1 MPIKIQ
7 RDDQTAINLTPMIDI
22 VFLLLIFFMVGW
34 KFSHLNHQEQDIA
47 IKVPAVATG
56 TAMTQQ
62 PRHKVINVASTGAVS
77 LDLAPVTM
85 TELERQLKS
94 AKSNFPGIAV
104 VVRGDAKCPYEQ
116 VAQVIATCQAAE
128 IRNLNIS
135 VREAALLR

>member
-34 KFSHLNHQEQDIA
+34 KFSHLSHQEQDIS

-62 PRHKVINVASTGAVS
+62 PRHRVINVASTGAVS
-77 LDLAPVTM
+77 LDSATVTM
-85 TELERQLKS
+85 TELETELKS

-116 VAQVIATCQAAE
+116 VARVIATCQSAE